1 MASRRIFALK
11 QYSKI
16 KVLSLINSSFS
27 SWAWMA
33 WLRELLKQEMLLMLF
48 LLFQRDS
55 PKREIEKQQV
65 TWNRTMDIH
74 IQIHTHTQ
82 ACSQTQKLWMEWRNN
97 LIHWLTSGL
106 TAGWLATVS
115 RKTASSSKEK
125 TEKNVW
131 KLNVKRENYEYIS
144 PTQKGREKLI
154 DCDEKDDDY
163 DDQAR
168 GKKSTTDSY

>member
-1 MASRRIFALK
+1 
-11 QYSKI
+11 
-16 KVLSLINSSFS
+16 
-27 SWAWMA
+27 MA

-106 TAGWLATVS
+106 TAGWLAGYS
-115 RKTASSSKEK
+115 F
-125 TEKNVW
+125 TENSQQ
-131 KLNVKRENYEYIS
+131 LKRENGKKCLKIKCEEGKLRVYIS
-144 PTQKGREKLI
+144 HSKGEREVNRLWWKRWWLWWPSKRKKI
-154 DCDEKDDDY
+154 HHRQLLVEGKM
-163 DDQAR
+163 R
-168 GKKSTTDSY
+168 GIFFS